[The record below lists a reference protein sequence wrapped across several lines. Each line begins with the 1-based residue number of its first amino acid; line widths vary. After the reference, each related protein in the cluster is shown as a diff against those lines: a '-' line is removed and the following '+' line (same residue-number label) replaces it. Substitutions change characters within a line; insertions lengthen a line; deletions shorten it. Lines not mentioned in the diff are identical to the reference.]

1 MSVCVGVQPVAKS
14 TMDKLSGSGKPTAK
28 RRRVRRG
35 MRRALFCFVTSLVV
49 LTVLNCS
56 WDAILNK
63 PFLSFL
69 KNRVLL
75 GACACIVFLSPI
87 VAFSSAFKPK
97 KKKRSK
103 GQIPP
108 LKSSASMEEAEDQ
121 QSMMPSIPASK
132 EG

>member
-1 MSVCVGVQPVAKS
+1 MAKS
-14 TMDKLSGSGKPTAK
+14 AMDKLSGSGKPTAK

-35 MRRALFCFVTSLVV
+35 LRRALVCFITFLVV

-56 WDAILNK
+56 WDALLNK

-69 KNRVLL
+69 KNRALVR
-75 GACACIVFLSPI
+75 ACACIVFLSPI

-103 GQIPP
+103 EQIKP
-108 LKSSASMEEAEDQ
+108 LKSGAPIEEAEDR
-121 QSMMPSIPASK
+121 QSVLPSIPASK
-132 EG
+132 EQ